1 MAATSTFLPATSTFL
16 PAAGTTT
23 ATARR
28 AAQIYATWAADPEMP
43 RVAGSMADA
52 VRVFALRAATYEVT
66 GDADAAA
73 LPAPAAVEMSGM
85 LLDRQFPELR
95 RVIERTC
102 HRFISGAQGTRWQSG
117 GYAHRVYTEAFGATS
132 GRHWSV

>member
-1 MAATSTFLPATSTFL
+1 MAATSTFP
-16 PAAGTTT
+16 PDVEPTT

-52 VRVFALRAATYEVT
+52 VRVLALRAAVHEAT
-66 GDADAAA
+66 GDEDAAA
-73 LPAPAAVEMSGM
+73 LPAPAAVELSARLVGM
-85 LLDRQFPELR
+85 LPELHN
-95 RVIERTC
+95 VLERTC

-132 GRHWSV
+132 GRHWSA